1 MGGDHKYNREA
12 GRRRREAELQRGRG
26 NLARCFNEM
35 AQRTALTIIL
45 ILLAVATAS
54 AQTPR
59 PQPSPPTDVT
69 GATYVEFDASTGIW
83 VLRGNP
89 VVVTRGTASVR
100 APSITYDSRQQIVR
114 ATGGVAYADT
124 SAALDAARAT
134 VWLAEE
140 RVLAEGEVSGVLR
153 EGGGETRLASDTL
166 EAWRRE
172 RRAVATGNVQIRRG
186 AFALAG
192 NHVEYLEIQQKVI
205 AGGRSTVTAP
215 EGRVTADRIE
225 AFLDREE
232 AEASG
237 NVEIALRATSPS
249 DPPIEGQASKA
260 VLRRRDGIAILS
272 GGATIRQGQNTA
284 TAMEITIDLRANRV
298 VATGQ
303 AHLVLYPG
311 R

>member
-1 MGGDHKYNREA
+1 MTTP
-12 GRRRREAELQRGRG
+12 LPSS
-26 NLARCFNEM
+26 L
-35 AQRTALTIIL
+35 LTIIL
-45 ILLAVATAS
+45 TIALLGQ
-54 AQTPR
+54 AQAQPVRT
-59 PQPSPPTDVT
+59 PSPPTDVT
-69 GATYVEFDASTGIW
+69 GATYVEFEESTGIW

-100 APSITYDSRQQIVR
+100 AASIVYDSRRQIVR
-114 ATGGVAYADT
+114 ATGGVAYADA

-134 VWLAEE
+134 VWLQEE
-140 RVLAEGEVSGVLR
+140 RVLAEGEVRGVLR
-153 EGGGETRLASDTL
+153 ESGVETRLASDTL
-166 EAWRRE
+166 EAWRKE

-192 NHVEYLEIQQKVI
+192 SAVEYLETHQKVT
-205 AGGRSTVTAP
+205 ALGRSTVTAP

-232 AEASG
+232 ATASG
-237 NVEIALRATSPS
+237 NVEIALRPTAPS

-260 VLRRRDGIAILS
+260 VLRRGDGIAILS

-284 TAMEITIDLRANRV
+284 TAMEITIDLRTNRV
-298 VATGQ
+298 VASGQ
-303 AHLVLYPG
+303 AHLVVYPG

>member
-1 MGGDHKYNREA
+1 MTTLKVE
-12 GRRRREAELQRGRG
+12 GRRKKEEGKG
-26 NLARCFNEM
+26 GFPSSFFPHPSS
-35 AQRTALTIIL
+35 
-45 ILLAVATAS
+45 LLAVILVLLMAATAS
-54 AQTPR
+54 AQAPR

-69 GATYVEFDASTGIW
+69 GATYVEFEESTGIW
-83 VLRGNP
+83 VLRGSP

-100 APSITYDSRQQIVR
+100 AASIMYESRQHIVR
-114 ATGGVAYADT
+114 ATGGVAYADA

-140 RVLAEGEVSGVLR
+140 RVLAEGGVSGVLR
-153 EGGGETRLASDTL
+153 ESGSETRLASDTL
-166 EAWRRE
+166 EAWRKE

-186 AFALAG
+186 AFTLAG
-192 NHVEYLEIQQKVI
+192 GAVEYLETQQKVI
-205 AGGRSTVTAP
+205 ALGRSTVTAP
-215 EGRVTADRIE
+215 EGRVTADSIE

-232 AEASG
+232 ASASG
-237 NVEIALRATSPS
+237 NVEIALRPTLPS
-249 DPPIEGQASKA
+249 DPPIEGQASNA

-272 GGATIRQGQNTA
+272 GGASIRQGQNTA
-284 TAMEITIDLRANRV
+284 TAMEITIDLRTNRV